1 MNARTN
7 SLFAQIILFVL
18 TLTFL
23 YNIFFVQ
30 KCIADNYE
38 YSLKKYVNNDLLY
51 FPEGAQHK
59 DFLYNSLIEAHYAY
73 EKNKGKVLFDKLLF
87 SADSFP
93 DKNITCLIYSRV
105 ALRYAN
111 AADSDCFSILERG
124 FKIADKHKAV
134 AGKLELLQT
143 KALIKNVEETD
154 LKKKVALWNEVLVTA
169 SAYDNKHLI
178 ANAIYELA
186 FVFYYDQEYDSSSYY
201 INIALNSYIN
211 YYSNY
216 RLIGL
221 YNVLGLIDNKLKKYQ
236 SAINHFNKTIALAT
250 EIKDT
255 SWIGIASGNKGM
267 SYYNLG
273 MYDSALVN
281 LKTDLKY
288 SLQGR
293 EYGSAASAMLTL
305 GDLYRNHYNN
315 IDSSEIYLKWAA
327 ENAKLSRQDAMLKT
341 FNNIQKYYAKQ
352 GDFTQAYKYYQE
364 YIYLK
369 DSLKPLMI
377 ETQLK
382 EVQKKFELEKKDG
395 EIQILERENE
405 LQRKEKQQN
414 RLVVAAL
421 VIIISLLTIILV
433 IVYDVKEKNKKVAR
447 EILYKNNAIAKQAHE
462 LKLLNEV
469 KDKILGILSHDMRSP
484 IAAIKNTFDLL
495 DANLLDDAEFKMIRE
510 KISNQLSNLNIVL
523 DNLLQWS
530 KSQISGAIEA
540 NISEVNIQEVIN
552 RNLKLFEHQIKDK
565 QLIIDLQLFEKI
577 IISADFNQIDIVVRN
592 LISNA
597 IKFSY
602 VGGIISINATV
613 QNNQVKIAFK
623 DEGTG
628 IESKYLRKLFDVKK
642 LRKEYGTLGESGTGL
657 GLWLCKS
664 YIEQNKGNISVE
676 SEVGKG
682 SVFYI
687 TLPQA

>member
-1 MNARTN
+1 
-7 SLFAQIILFVL
+7 
-18 TLTFL
+18 
-23 YNIFFVQ
+23 
-30 KCIADNYE
+30 
-38 YSLKKYVNNDLLY
+38 
-51 FPEGAQHK
+51 
-59 DFLYNSLIEAHYAY
+59 
-73 EKNKGKVLFDKLLF
+73 
-87 SADSFP
+87 
-93 DKNITCLIYSRV
+93 
-105 ALRYAN
+105 
-111 AADSDCFSILERG
+111 
-124 FKIADKHKAV
+124 
-134 AGKLELLQT
+134 
-143 KALIKNVEETD
+143 
-154 LKKKVALWNEVLVTA
+154 
-169 SAYDNKHLI
+169 
-178 ANAIYELA
+178 
-186 FVFYYDQEYDSSSYY
+186 
-201 INIALNSYIN
+201 
-211 YYSNY
+211 
-216 RLIGL
+216 
-221 YNVLGLIDNKLKKYQ
+221 
-236 SAINHFNKTIALAT
+236 
-250 EIKDT
+250 
-255 SWIGIASGNKGM
+255 
-267 SYYNLG
+267 
-273 MYDSALVN
+273 
-281 LKTDLKY
+281 
-288 SLQGR
+288 
-293 EYGSAASAMLTL
+293 
-305 GDLYRNHYNN
+305 
-315 IDSSEIYLKWAA
+315 
-327 ENAKLSRQDAMLKT
+327 
-341 FNNIQKYYAKQ
+341 
-352 GDFTQAYKYYQE
+352 
-364 YIYLK
+364 
-369 DSLKPLMI
+369 MI